1 MGGYISSLFSQGYPP
16 KPKWKPDDIPD
27 LSQKVFL
34 ITGANTGI
42 GTSLWILFSRVTEFW
57 YVV

>member
-1 MGGYISSLFSQGYPP
+1 MESLSYIPQYVSAFYGDAFPG
-16 KPKWKPDDIPD
+16 KPKWSPDQIPD

-42 GTSLWILFSRVTEFW
+42 GASV
-57 YVV
+57 